1 MVTTF
6 GQPSAR
12 SHQQGVFKGGYTP
25 KTQQRRGLQQK
36 GDSFWGSF
44 RCVLGEEENV
54 RPRRGSLDAKNP
66 ALERV
71 PAAWQEICDALNIRS
86 TPGE

>member
-12 SHQQGVFKGGYTP
+12 SHRQGVFKGGYTP
-25 KTQQRRGLQQK
+25 KTQQWRGFQQK

-44 RCVLGEEENV
+44 RGVLGE
-54 RPRRGSLDAKNP
+54 GKTS
-66 ALERV
+66 V
-71 PAAWQEICDALNIRS
+71 PAEALW
-86 TPGE
+86 TPRIQCWRGFAPDSEKS